1 MDTDQA
7 EIKKKEEVTIG
18 VMGKIEIE
26 AEQMKQEVEA
36 EAEIN
41 VVAKD
46 TMGIEPQARKILI
59 QMIRRMFGAK
69 GHRIIKSRIKM
80 IIKMKIIKLEN
91 IRAMT
96 MIEEKV
102 KDKGAIMEIVKG
114 EEKIGNMIS
123 KRAIV
128 INKKQRLTKIQI
140 LDCIIKTILNFFKK
154 SLKEKVLPLNLKL
167 IYF

>member
-91 IRAMT
+91 IRAMI

-114 EEKIGNMIS
+114 EEKIVNMIS